1 MSFSLLR
8 FPSPG
13 FPTDLATGDAR
24 IDAHLLALDT
34 ALVGAASVRRQA
46 VMEARDFLLEMRD
59 HAREAGRDDATAVD
73 EAIAALGP
81 IEAIAREQRA
91 SRLAIFHRMMLG
103 MGLGYATLMLLFSL
117 LRTGLA
123 AADWLPLAGAF
134 AAHAGFFGVPM
145 GYLVAYVFK
154 RAEPAAK
161 DATSAEGFLVHFAPT
176 SIKLSWGLAAA
187 FGLCAALLAAG
198 LAGIGPFATW
208 TPALA
213 IALLLLDLRLTIGA
227 LRAARFRARVDA
239 EALQIDGLFGH
250 AHIPRAAVTGT
261 RRAAIP
267 MQLLIPAMGLSHWIE
282 WRDSNGRARHTCV
295 SIAQDLVHGDRLIA
309 WLESAARD
317 NTARQG
323 TANSLA

>member
-8 FPSPG
+8 FPSSG
-13 FPTDLATGDAR
+13 FPADLATGDAR
-24 IDAHLLALDT
+24 IDAHLVALDA
-34 ALVGAASVRRQA
+34 ALVGAASVRRQT

-59 HAREAGRDDATAVD
+59 HAREAGRDDAAAVD
-73 EAIAALGP
+73 DAIAALGP
-81 IEAIAREQRA
+81 IEAIAREQHA

-103 MGLGYATLMLLFSL
+103 MGLGYASLMLLFSL

-123 AADWLPLAGAF
+123 AAEWLPLAGAF

-161 DATSAEGFLVHFAPT
+161 DATTPEGFLVHFAPT
-176 SIKLSWGLAAA
+176 SIKMSWGLALA
-187 FGLCAALLAAG
+187 FGLSAALLVAG
-198 LAGIGPFATW
+198 LAGVGLFATW
-208 TPALA
+208 APAA
-213 IALLLLDLRLTIGA
+213 TIGLLLINIRLIVGA
-227 LRAARFRARVDA
+227 LRAARFRARVDVD
-239 EALQIDGLFGH
+239 ALRIDGLFGH
-250 AHIPRAAVTGT
+250 AHIPRSAITGT

-282 WRDSNGRARHTCV
+282 WRDSDGRARRTCV

-309 WLESAARD
+309 WLESAARV
-317 NTARQG
+317 NSARQG